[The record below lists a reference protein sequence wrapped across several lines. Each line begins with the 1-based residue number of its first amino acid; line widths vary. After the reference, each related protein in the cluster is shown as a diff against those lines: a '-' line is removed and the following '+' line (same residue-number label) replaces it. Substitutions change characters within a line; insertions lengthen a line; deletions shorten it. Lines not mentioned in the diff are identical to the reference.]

1 MEKDVYTPVPVY
13 TPLIPIYIT
22 MSTAP
27 IDMSNPE
34 TAVTAVTATGVVD
47 EVTGLLATMSVSEP
61 KKVVRRFPPKG
72 THLAKKLATPVVPE
86 NKVVEES
93 KSEATVATV
102 TSASATALAEVT
114 VATVAEPSP
123 YDETIAEIFRIAKGI
138 AIKKSEPG
146 SGSDGRIDSAMKEGP
161 FLEELKKQLLASH
174 STWDIVISPP
184 RASCDILINAVRINL
199 KLTDC
204 KSADNSVN
212 KPSIFYSVTGQT
224 TYPYSSNWNE
234 FHERLLEAKKEG
246 QIKKVRDKVTEY
258 HYLVKNKL
266 TGDVLFKPIFD
277 IHTYVSNPSN
287 DLQINWKNEFTHVD
301 VFTADA
307 DYMKKVESLLVTI
320 QTSVKEMIARTRLFA
335 EADLT
340 ALLA

>member
-1 MEKDVYTPVPVY
+1 MEEDVYTPVPVY

-34 TAVTAVTATGVVD
+34 TAVGSVD
-47 EVTGLLATMSVSEP
+47 LGIADELTSLLATLSVSEP
-61 KKVVRRFPPKG
+61 EKVVRRFPPKG
-72 THLAKKLATPVVPE
+72 TYLAKKLATAVVEE
-86 NKVVEES
+86 NKSESESAIPVTKVIEES
-93 KSEATVATV
+93 KSKPETAV
-102 TSASATALAEVT
+102 SATATTAD
-114 VATVAEPSP
+114 PSP
-123 YDETIAEIFRIAKGI
+123 YDETITEILRIAKAI
-138 AIKKSEPG
+138 VIKKSESG

-161 FLEELKKQLLASH
+161 FLEELKKQLLAGH
-174 STWDIVISPP
+174 PTWDVVISPP
-184 RASCDILINAVRINL
+184 RASCDILVNSVRINL

-204 KSADNSVN
+204 KSSDNSVN
-212 KPSIFYSVTGQT
+212 KPSIFYSLTGQT

-234 FHERLLEAKKEG
+234 FYERLANAKKEG

-301 VFTADA
+301 VLTTDA

-340 ALLA
+340 ALLT